1 LLRGGDRRED
11 ERNLPADD
19 VYDRLAAALIRDVLQ
34 RNAGALLQ
42 KLAGKVRRPAR
53 ARCAVWKRGRL
64 RFFREGD
71 KTGEIFRRQRR
82 VRDEEQVAVAELGHR
97 SEVPECIERKL
108 GEHVRVDDHRTVE
121 AEHQRIAVRRR
132 LCDEL
137 RPDVAAC
144 ARAVLDNDLLAQP
157 RRERVSNNA
166 RAVVGHAPG
175 RERHDD
181 PYRLDGVRLRKH
193 GGTRQQCCYE
203 KCDSDHAMANGEWR
217 RG

>member
-108 GEHVRVDDHRTVE
+108 GEHVRVDDHRAVE
-121 AEHQRIAVRRR
+121 AQQQRVAIGRR
-132 LCDEL
+132 LGDLL
-137 RPDVAAC
+137 RADVAA
-144 ARAVLDNDLLAQP
+144 RAGPVLDHELLLERIAERLRQQP
-157 RRERVSNNA
+157 RIDVGPAA
-166 RAVVGHAPG
+166 R
-175 RERHDD
+175 
-181 PYRLDGVRLRKH
+181 
-193 GGTRQQCCYE
+193 
-203 KCDSDHAMANGEWR
+203 
-217 RG
+217 